1 MRRQGGGESAEGVED
16 AEDAEG
22 AEGGEVRSRDAHPHG
37 VQKLTD

>member
-1 MRRQGGGESAEGVED
+1 MRRQGGGESAEGV
-16 AEDAEG
+16 EDAEG